1 MANEIVPDNMSKAL
15 NQIDRLRGLIVYRC
29 TRGDIRLI
37 NEPLRKD
44 IADLRAA
51 VDALDQ
57 AFQKECERSNRTGA
71 TGAHKLKMRTKLLL
85 FAALLI
91 GLVCRV
97 YCSPAAAIH
106 VAIRRFLVKK
116 RNPHRIYPVRQL
128 HVVQFGIRR
137 HLAAQP
143 RFCCSRANRSFVF
156 HAQKRTL
163 PRRGLLC
170 PGFW

>member
-85 FAALLI
+85 FAAL
-91 GLVCRV
+91 GPKNENRSMGRDHPVD
-97 YCSPAAAIH
+97 
-106 VAIRRFLVKK
+106 
-116 RNPHRIYPVRQL
+116 YPS
-128 HVVQFGIRR
+128 
-137 HLAAQP
+137 LAAWI
-143 RFCCSRANRSFVF
+143 SRRLAILVSLRDDFASVDIRLITRKHWRSRD
-156 HAQKRTL
+156 AR
-163 PRRGLLC
+163 
-170 PGFW
+170 